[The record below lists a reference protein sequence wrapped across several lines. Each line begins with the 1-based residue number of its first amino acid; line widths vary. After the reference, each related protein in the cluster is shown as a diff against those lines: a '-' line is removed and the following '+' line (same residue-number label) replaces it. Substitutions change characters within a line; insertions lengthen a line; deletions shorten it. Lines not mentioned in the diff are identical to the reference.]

1 MARSS
6 FDLDIAPHMKA
17 STVLFA
23 SVPSP
28 LPQGPPNKPGHR
40 LSLSL
45 NSLTPSTASLHWT
58 YSFPPSHPSDL
69 SFQTSRN
76 IRDPASNDAK
86 TIPAALTTAVQDLIA
101 SKILVEPFN
110 HVFTPDALAKDKLYN
125 WILRT
130 LQLPRADLPSSLPP
144 SSSTS
149 SSSPTSSS
157 SSPESSKTVPLAIIG
172 DAAHAM
178 PIFLGDG
185 ANHAL
190 RDGWE
195 LGNAIGDVWMTYAG
209 NGDGD
214 GDMPVGVSEEML
226 RAAVDRFY
234 DGAWGRWER
243 GREEVDGRLR
253 GFHGMD
259 GEGEVVTKD
268 MKSNI

>member
-1 MARSS
+1 MPRSS
-6 FDLDIAPHMKA
+6 FDRDIAPHMKT
-17 STVLFA
+17 STVIFA
-23 SVPSP
+23 SVPGP
-28 LPQGPPNKPGHR
+28 LPQVSPNKPGHR

-86 TIPAALTTAVQDLIA
+86 TIPAVLMAAVEDLVA
-101 SKILVEPFN
+101 SEILVEPFN
-110 HVFTPDALAKDKLYN
+110 HVITADALTNDKLYN
-125 WILRT
+125 WVLRT
-130 LQLPRADLPSSLPP
+130 LQLPRADLPSSLP
-144 SSSTS
+144 
-149 SSSPTSSS
+149 S
-157 SSPESSKTVPLAIIG
+157 SSPESGKDVPVAIIG

-195 LGNAIGDVWMTYAG
+195 LGNAIGDVWLAYA
-209 NGDGD
+209 GDGD
-214 GDMPVGVSEEML
+214 VPVGTSGETL
-226 RAAVDRFY
+226 RAAVERFY
-234 DGAWGRWER
+234 DGVWGRWER

-259 GEGEVVTKD
+259 GEGEVVTKEA
-268 MKSNI
+268 KSNI